1 MNEFLSSG
9 GSINHSAY
17 FRVLALGCLDI
28 LVTLPIGILNLAVDI
43 KENEIVFYQG
53 WSAIHTDWEPFGV
66 TKRMWATTPFGTFDV
81 KWNDWV
87 SVYFALVFFALF
99 GLTAEARAKYMRAL
113 YFVLQPLGIKPAT
126 KEPELSTVMFGS
138 QNAGNGAVSLSFG

>member
-53 WSAIHTDWEPFGV
+53 WSVIHTDWEPFGV

-81 KWNDWV
+81 T
-87 SVYFALVFFALF
+87 LLC
-99 GLTAEARAKYMRAL
+99 T
-113 YFVLQPLGIKPAT
+113 
-126 KEPELSTVMFGS
+126 
-138 QNAGNGAVSLSFG
+138 